1 MESQGP
7 PNIGAY
13 ATGKISEEERLDVI
27 RNACPGS
34 GACGGMFTYADFRGA
49 FISTNS

>member
-1 MESQGP
+1 MVCLQPHGVL
-7 PNIGAY
+7 NRIYLTDVGAY

-34 GACGGMFTYADFRGA
+34 GACGGMFT
-49 FISTNS
+49 